1 MMASPD
7 LKIVVASIQMANI
20 LMEKLPDVFNV
31 YFCREGECLIVFMVR
46 HVTKDFIHQG
56 SVVFQCISIRHVSKD
71 VIHHGTV
78 LFNYISIRHVTKDF
92 IHHGAVLI
100 QCISLHQLDCVAN

>member
-31 YFCREGECLIVFMVR
+31 YFCREGDNSKRHLFLLQTLKKFASTVSILNVSQDQCLVPLCFPSAIYP
-46 HVTKDFIHQG
+46 
-56 SVVFQCISIRHVSKD
+56 
-71 VIHHGTV
+71 
-78 LFNYISIRHVTKDF
+78 L
-92 IHHGAVLI
+92 
-100 QCISLHQLDCVAN
+100 